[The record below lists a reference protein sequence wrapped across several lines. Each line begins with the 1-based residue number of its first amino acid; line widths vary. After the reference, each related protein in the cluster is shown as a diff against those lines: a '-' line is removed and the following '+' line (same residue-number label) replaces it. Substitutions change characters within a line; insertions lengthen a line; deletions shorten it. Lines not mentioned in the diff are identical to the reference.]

1 MLMSMS
7 RQKDGRVLST
17 IKGDLERLW
26 QIKAIPNAWLD
37 PDFEEK
43 KKKKLQKAITGT
55 VRKCGYGLHQIIPL
69 Y

>member
-26 QIKAIPNAWLD
+26 QIKAIPNALLD

-43 KKKKLQKAITGT
+43 KKKKKATKGPLQG
-55 VRKCGYGLHQIIPL
+55 PL
-69 Y
+69 GNVDMDYFK